1 MSALVCW
8 SHPSNTWCW
17 HNVHFNTL
25 SLLLLSCTNILISL
39 PLLCFQKMGT
49 WLVCAPWHWSHWWGQ
64 RIVTSTGCRPLW
76 CPPCKNF
83 YPCST
88 TQRLTE
94 QETIR
99 LSINERQP
107 HQPHPTVPWPPSSG
121 TPINEFNTEGYI
133 SCAFPT
139 LFPTGA
145 ADFPAPRPNAVTI
158 GNYFKHL
165 LMYDDG
171 HFARHPRFRYFALNW
186 QLVGFVA

>member
-1 MSALVCW
+1 MLHDTEVIDEDKELSPPQDVDPYDALLARTFI
-8 SHPSNTWCW
+8 P
-17 HNVHFNTL
+17 
-25 SLLLLSCTNILISL
+25 
-39 PLLCFQKMGT
+39 
-49 WLVCAPWHWSHWWGQ
+49 
-64 RIVTSTGCRPLW
+64 
-76 CPPCKNF
+76 
-83 YPCST
+83 ST